1 MDNTVRVGV
10 SRNTSGAAGQTLF
23 RNFYLL
29 RCNISA
35 DGRNATKAVQS
46 HFPFLS
52 RAVRCLSPLA
62 AHCADRTL
70 RRDNVKQILTRE
82 LPFSSDLI
90 NYAHHVNS
98 SSLTTSQGV
107 EAARLVAQVYGEQVP
122 FDHIYPTGS
131 ATYCPGAIANAIS
144 RIMAGFVPREGDDF
158 APSGPIDYLA
168 ADLIAYKFVLP
179 YTLDMVDGR
188 PQIVLPSHTVEEM
201 LTNTSL
207 LNSIDASFGI
217 EARSDQRMTRDAA
230 EMSSRSLN
238 ELEDHDQRG
247 RMPWKIMLAMM
258 AAQLKVELDAL
269 ADERTESQANAHV
282 TSFGSRLFNQM
293 SAFVTIDRELMELA
307 LLIKEQGFAMNP
319 GQIASKWSL
328 IRRSGPTRPLSGARL
343 EIRNGNWMIREGD
356 QTLLSV
362 SPARMA

>member
-10 SRNTSGAAGQTLF
+10 SRNTSGAAGQTVF
-23 RNFYLL
+23 KNFYLL

-46 HFPFLS
+46 HFPYLS

-70 RRDNVKQILTRE
+70 RRDNVKNILTRD
-82 LPFSSDLI
+82 LPFPSDLI

-107 EAARLVAQVYGEQVP
+107 EAARLVSQVYGEQVP
-122 FDHIYPTGS
+122 FEHIYPSGS
-131 ATYCPGAIANAIS
+131 ATYCPGAVANAIS
-144 RIMAGFVPREGDDF
+144 RLMAGFVPQEGDDF
-158 APSGPIDYLA
+158 MPTGPIDYLA
-168 ADLIAYKFVLP
+168 ADLVAYKFVLP
-179 YTLDMVDGR
+179 YMLDMVDGR

-201 LTNTSL
+201 LTDTGL
-207 LNSIDASFGI
+207 LNAIDAPFGI
-217 EARSDQRMTRDAA
+217 ESKSDQRMTRDAA

-238 ELEDHDQRG
+238 ELENHEHRG
-247 RMPWKIMLAMM
+247 RMPWKIMLTMM
-258 AAQLKVELDAL
+258 AAQLKLELDAL

-293 SAFVTIDRELMELA
+293 SAFVPIDRELMELA

-319 GQIASKWSL
+319 GQVASKWSS
-328 IRRSGPTRPLSGARL
+328 IRRSSAVRSLASARL